1 MEELRPAGQWTAR
14 RESEGMDVLSTALTL
29 LLVMDPLGNIP
40 NFMAALKSVAEERRS
55 GIIAREC
62 FFALGILLAVFLG
75 GRAFMGVFGLSSEA
89 LRIAGGIM
97 LFLIAIRMIFPSHG
111 ERPDVPDE
119 EPFIVPLAT
128 PMIAGPSLI
137 ATIMILTGN
146 PQNSRLGI
154 VAAIASSWLV
164 STLILLS
171 APFFARVLRRRGLMA
186 VERLMGMLL
195 IVVAVQMF
203 LDGLHLPS
211 RVPG

>member
-1 MEELRPAGQWTAR
+1 
-14 RESEGMDVLSTALTL
+14 MDLLSTALTL

-40 NFMAALKSVAEERRS
+40 NFMAALKAVPEEKRMR
-55 GIIAREC
+55 IIAREC
-62 FFALGILLAVFLG
+62 LFALAILMAVFLG
-75 GRAFMGVFGLSSEA
+75 GRSFMGVFGLSSEA
-89 LRIAGGIM
+89 LRISGGLM
-97 LFLIAIRMIFPSHG
+97 LFLIAIKMIFPNHG
-111 ERPDVPDE
+111 AERPDVVDE

-128 PMIAGPSLI
+128 PLIAGPSLI

-146 PQNSRLGI
+146 PLNSRWGI
-154 VAAIASSWLV
+154 VAAIVSAWLA

>member
-1 MEELRPAGQWTAR
+1 
-14 RESEGMDVLSTALTL
+14 MDVISTGLTL

-40 NFMAALKSVAEERRS
+40 NFMAALKSVPEPRRLR
-55 GIIAREC
+55 IILREC
-62 FFALGILLAVFLG
+62 LIALAILLAVFAG
-75 GRAFMGVFGLSSEA
+75 GRGFMALFGLSAEA
-89 LRIAGGIM
+89 LRISGGIM
-97 LFLIAIRMIFPSHG
+97 LFLIAIRMIFPPAG
-111 ERPDVPDE
+111 AERPDQQDE

-128 PMIAGPSLI
+128 PLIAGPSLI

-146 PQNSRLGI
+146 PAAARPGLFIAI
-154 VAAIASSWLV
+154 VSSWAI

-171 APFFARVLRRRGLMA
+171 APFLARILRRRGLMA

-211 RVPG
+211 KVPGS

>member
-1 MEELRPAGQWTAR
+1 
-14 RESEGMDVLSTALTL
+14 MDVLSTALTL

-40 NFMAALKSVAEERRS
+40 NFMSALKGVPEERRR
-55 GIIAREC
+55 GVIWREC
-62 FFALGILLAVFLG
+62 LFALGILLVVFVG
-75 GRAFMGVFGLSSEA
+75 GRVFMNVFGLSSEA
-89 LRIAGGIM
+89 LSIAGGIM

-111 ERPDVPDE
+111 IDRPDVPDE

-128 PMIAGPSLI
+128 PLVVGPSLI

-146 PQNSRLGI
+146 PQNSRIGI
-154 VAAIASSWLV
+154 IAAMVSAWLV

-203 LDGLHLPS
+203 LNGLHLQS
-211 RVPG
+211 AVPGESPASKQVRPQSGD

>member
-1 MEELRPAGQWTAR
+1 
-14 RESEGMDVLSTALTL
+14 MDVLSTALTL

-40 NFMAALKSVAEERRS
+40 NFMAALKGVPEERRR

-62 FFALGILLAVFLG
+62 LFALGILFAVFLG

-89 LRIAGGIM
+89 LRIAGGLM

-111 ERPDVPDE
+111 SERPEVPDE

-128 PMIAGPSLI
+128 PLIVGPSLI
-137 ATIMILTGN
+137 ATVMILTGN
-146 PQNSRLGI
+146 PQNSRFGI
-154 VAAIASSWLV
+154 VTAMVSAWLV

-203 LDGLHLPS
+203 LDGLHLKS
-211 RVPG
+211 GVPA